1 MNNLPE
7 DIINKIYRHK
17 HEFEYV
23 NVLNQILLYRNN
35 NNVYTMTK
43 RQLLKELQDNVNDIE
58 CIVLSDGSQ
67 ITVLDYLRWLKNKLF
82 I

>member
-1 MNNLPE
+1 MNHLPE

-17 HEFEYV
+17 HELEYV

-43 RQLLKELQDNVNDIE
+43 NKYSKNYKTMLMILNV
-58 CIVLSDGSQ
+58 
-67 ITVLDYLRWLKNKLF
+67 
-82 I
+82 